1 MEATMRATGIL
12 RSVLRKSRIIVHAA
26 RLKAVY
32 FAVEALLNGGKLS
45 LSSLGRAARTW
56 VAPKHSIKRID
67 RLLGNRKLHGEL
79 QLFFKAITR
88 ALINGGS
95 RPVILLDWT
104 KIEYGKFSAL
114 TAAVP
119 FAGRAMPI
127 LWAVYED
134 SKWGNREVHLQFL
147 ESLST
152 MLPKNCQPIL
162 VTDAGFQNTWFEMVL
177 PFGWDWVGRVGDS
190 KIRQLPGEEWLEV
203 TEYYRRAS
211 TRAQDLGVC
220 EVARKNPM
228 LHRVILGKEFV
239 RNPNRAKA
247 PRRRSDRGRG
257 ATRAK
262 ERASE
267 PWLLITSLTDRP
279 VVEIES
285 IYSRRM
291 SIEECYRDAKCH
303 RFGWSFEDAKSCSA
317 KRYEVLLLVGTLAML
332 ILLLV
337 GAVIENQNKH
347 WLFQA
352 NTVRSQRVLS
362 LFFLGKQMVH
372 RPDWGE
378 IKLKQINVAFIL
390 LRTVASEQGA

>member
-1 MEATMRATGIL
+1 
-12 RSVLRKSRIIVHAA
+12 
-26 RLKAVY
+26 
-32 FAVEALLNGGKLS
+32 
-45 LSSLGRAARTW
+45 
-56 VAPKHSIKRID
+56 
-67 RLLGNRKLHGEL
+67 L

-88 ALINGGS
+88 SLITGDS
-95 RPVILLDWT
+95 RPLILLDWT

-127 LWAVYED
+127 LWAVHED

-147 ESLST
+147 ESLSK

-162 VTDAGFQNTWFEMVL
+162 VTDAGFQNTWFDMVL

-190 KIRQLPGEEWLEV
+190 NIRQLPDGGWLGV
-203 TEYYRRAS
+203 SDCYRLAAS
-211 TRAQDLGVC
+211 RAQDLGVC
-220 EVARKNPM
+220 EVARANPM
-228 LHRVILGKEFV
+228 LHRVILGKKFV
-239 RNPNRAKA
+239 RNPN
-247 PRRRSDRGRG
+247 
-257 ATRAK
+257 RAK

-267 PWLLITSLTDRP
+267 PWLLITSLTERP
-279 VVEIES
+279 VAEIEG
-285 IYSRRM
+285 IYARRM
-291 SIEECYRDAKCH
+291 SIEECFRDAKCH
-303 RFGWSFEDAKSCSA
+303 RFGWSFEDAKSYSA

-337 GAVIENQNKH
+337 GVTMERQNKH

-378 IKLKQINVAFIL
+378 IKLKQINDAFIL

>member
-1 MEATMRATGIL
+1 MRAMKIVH
-12 RSVLRKSRIIVHAA
+12 RVLRKSRVSVHAA
-26 RLKAVY
+26 RLKAIY

-88 ALINGGS
+88 SLIEPGS
-95 RPVILLDWT
+95 RPLILLDWT

-147 ESLST
+147 ESLSK

-177 PFGWDWVGRVGDS
+177 SFGWDWVGRIADS
-190 KIRQLPGEEWLEV
+190 NVRQLPDGDWLGV
-203 TEYYRRAS
+203 SMYYPRAS

-220 EVARKNPM
+220 EVARSNTM

-257 ATRAK
+257 SLRAK
-262 ERASE
+262 KRASE
-267 PWLLITSLTDRP
+267 PWLLITSLTERP
-279 VVEIES
+279 VAEIEG
-285 IYSRRM
+285 IYAWRM
-291 SIEECYRDAKCH
+291 SIEECYRDAKSH
-303 RFGWSFEDAKSCSA
+303 RFGWSFEDAKSYSA
-317 KRYEVLLLVGTLAML
+317 KRYEVLLLVGTLACSPSCRRRDREPEQAL
-332 ILLLV
+332 
-337 GAVIENQNKH
+337 AVS
-347 WLFQA
+347 
-352 NTVRSQRVLS
+352 SQ
-362 LFFLGKQMVH
+362 H
-372 RPDWGE
+372 RPQPE
-378 IKLKQINVAFIL
+378 SPFAVL
-390 LRTVASEQGA
+390 LGQADGPST